1 MFLRSHSLCH
11 SRQLLRAPACHQEY
25 IPGSRL
31 PTTLFP
37 KVFCCPSST
46 IMASLI
52 DKVKTTVAENMGG
65 PAHKVVPKEQQFSV
79 EDVPDLSGKVAV
91 ITGGSEGIGYAYT
104 HTLLTHN
111 IKHLF
116 VLSVSK
122 DVVDGAVDAI
132 KEEMGPDAA
141 GKVTW
146 FQCDMADWKR
156 VKETAD
162 KIASQ
167 TDRIDILINNAA
179 RGIVTYQITDYGVD
193 RHMAVNHFGYVIL
206 ISHLLPILKKTAS
219 EGNTVRI
226 SNQTSNADEFASKD
240 TKFASLDE
248 LNRDLGPNKLY
259 GRAKLT
265 GILYARYLARHLT
278 SAHPGILAKATHP
291 GVVDTKMSYST
302 SQVCKTTTKGTT

>member
-1 MFLRSHSLCH
+1 
-11 SRQLLRAPACHQEY
+11 
-25 IPGSRL
+25 
-31 PTTLFP
+31 
-37 KVFCCPSST
+37 
-46 IMASLI
+46 MASLI

-116 VLSVSK
+116 ILSVSK

-226 SNQTSNADEFASKD
+226 SNQTSNADEFTSKD

-265 GILYARYLARHLT
+265 GIRYLARHLT

-302 SQVCKTTTKGTT
+302 SQVCKTTTKDTT